1 MVWEKARIKLTA
13 GARSIQSHM
22 QPKDAI
28 TLHKQAARWCT
39 CTASCTGRAWCPS
52 SMTPPSPPHV
62 NRKVGSRD
70 AGGVL
75 VIVHCYLHRPS
86 LVPFGHRIP
95 VAPHYLLKL
104 KSSDAIRMVCPCP
117 ANPLHLHTALLDRNE
132 YCSSKRRS
140 GAAPSCLDTCL
151 DLH

>member
-1 MVWEKARIKLTA
+1 M
-13 GARSIQSHM
+13 
-22 QPKDAI
+22 
-28 TLHKQAARWCT
+28 LHQQAARCCT

-62 NRKVGSRD
+62 NRKFGSRD

-104 KSSDAIRMVCPCP
+104 KSFDAICMVCPCS
-117 ANPLHLHTALLDRNE
+117 ANRFTYTLRFQIVMSI
-132 YCSSKRRS
+132 CSSKRRS